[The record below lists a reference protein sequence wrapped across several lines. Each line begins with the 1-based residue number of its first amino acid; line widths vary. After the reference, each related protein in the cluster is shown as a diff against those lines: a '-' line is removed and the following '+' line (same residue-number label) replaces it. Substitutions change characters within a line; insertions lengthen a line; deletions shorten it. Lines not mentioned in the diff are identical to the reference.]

1 MKNGSG
7 LGPDTLTRRQLMLA
21 GAALAGSS
29 SAALGDDYPNRPIRL
44 VVPFGAGSIADIA
57 ARKTVDQA
65 GAALGQAVYIENRP
79 GAAGAIGA
87 NVVAKAPPDGY
98 TLCLGTVASHSIA
111 AATVANLPYDPLAD
125 FTAVACLISTWSL
138 LVVNKDVP
146 AKSLPEYLD
155 YARRKG
161 HSQYVTGG
169 IGTTTHLVVELM
181 RVREKAPLEHVPVAN
196 VGNAFTDLVAGRVD
210 MMSYPALALQAHIES
225 GAVRPLAVASDK
237 RVPTLP
243 DVPTIVEMLKSNEY
257 DLKSWFG
264 VFAPANTPKPII
276 MKVASA
282 FTGAIQSAS
291 ADMQKLGAEPLAWG
305 PEQFDTFFRAE
316 LPRWREV
323 VRLTGTGPTR

>member
-1 MKNGSG
+1 MKNKRIEYGM
-7 LGPDTLTRRQLMLA
+7 TRRELMLA
-21 GAALAGSS
+21 GAVLAGSR
-29 SAALGDDYPNRPIRL
+29 AAYAADDYPNRPIKL

-65 GAALGQAVYIENRP
+65 GATLGQTVYIENRP

-87 NVVAKAPPDGY
+87 NIVAKATPDGY

-111 AATVANLPYDPLAD
+111 AATVANLPYDPVAD
-125 FTAVACLISTWSL
+125 FTAIACLISTWSL

-146 AKSLPEYLD
+146 AKTLPEYLD

-196 VGNAFTDLVAGRVD
+196 VGTAFTDLIAGRVD
-210 MMSYPALALQAHIES
+210 MMSYPALALQPHIDS
-225 GAVRPLAVASDK
+225 GVVRALAVASDK

-243 DVPTIVEMLKSNEY
+243 NVPTLVEVLNSKEY

-264 VFAPANTPKPII
+264 MFAPANTPKPIVLKI
-276 MKVASA
+276 ASA
-282 FTGAIQSAS
+282 FTGAIKNVS
-291 ADMQKLGAEPLAWG
+291 ADMDKLGAEALGWG
-305 PEQFDTFFRAE
+305 PEQFDSFFRAE

-323 VRLTGTGPTR
+323 VRLTGTGPAK